1 MVFIKRSPNLGEP
14 GHPGSKPFSFAKHRK
29 KPATPRTRISAQ
41 TSHSILICPPGAQGS
56 YVNRSLSLQL
66 QALSLECTLAGPMS
80 LLPRGSFL
88 PLPGPGGYCQITAS
102 GCARGSVCG
111 ARCPRLLVPL
121 GSANIHSPRLYSA
134 LRVREWSGPRPLCY
148 ATQACHW

>member
-1 MVFIKRSPNLGEP
+1 MVFIKRSPNLGEL

-88 PLPGPGGYCQITAS
+88 PLPGPGGTARSLHLVVRGVLSAGPGVQGCLCPWDQQIFMAH
-102 GCARGSVCG
+102 VCTV
-111 ARCPRLLVPL
+111 L
-121 GSANIHSPRLYSA
+121 S
-134 LRVREWSGPRPLCY
+134 E
-148 ATQACHW
+148 